1 MSRVYRYA
9 NSLQSDST
17 VEKLSRKN
25 TLPYK
30 HIAGLYIG
38 GKRRSVGINHWRNV
52 LAGKPCFS
60 IHAEVDAIR
69 RWLQENR
76 CHEYLSLLSDDE
88 VIQNALLT
96 VGNGRKGGRSSS
108 RSPSPPN
115 EIANGSHPSHW
126 KRVPNS
132 KEDGYNEFYNTFLPK
147 KDNQCLLRAKGKEP
161 DY

>member
-1 MSRVYRYA
+1 MSRAYRLA

-38 GKRRSVGINHWRNV
+38 GKRRTVGINHWRNI

-69 RWLQENR
+69 RWLLENK
-76 CHEYLSLLSDDE
+76 CHDYLSLLSDDE

-96 VGNGRKGGRSSS
+96 FGNGRKGGRSGS
-108 RSPSPPN
+108 RSPSPPSN
-115 EIANGSHPSHW
+115 IPINW
-126 KRVPNS
+126 KKAPNTMD
-132 KEDGYNEFYNTFLPK
+132 DGYDEFYNSFLPK
-147 KDNQCLLRAKGKEP
+147 KGEQCLLRRKGQKPTE
-161 DY
+161 